1 MTNSIQKDV
10 NIKVVLAWLFNLG
23 IPLLIYLYPVNDV
36 FTVQIKMYLVVTLF
50 FIFALIFK
58 SHTKK

>member
-50 FIFALIFK
+50 FIFALIL
-58 SHTKK
+58 TI

>member
-50 FIFALIFK
+50 FIFAFDF
-58 SHTKK
+58 

>member
-23 IPLLIYLYPVNDV
+23 NPGCV
-36 FTVQIKMYLVVTLF
+36 K
-50 FIFALIFK
+50 K
-58 SHTKK
+58 SL